1 MTKKNQSN
9 AATESQLKE
18 NEKKWSKTLIAAG
31 WTVMP
36 NVIIERQRALGLDA
50 LDVNIILHLASR
62 WWKADGKPH
71 PSKGSIAE
79 AMNVHPRTV
88 QKRIAAMEAAKLIRR
103 EERRLKGGGSK
114 TNIYHL
120 DGLIKE
126 AMPYAEE
133 KIAERKLNEERRKAK
148 AAKRGRPN
156 LKVIS
161 GGADE

>member
-1 MTKKNQSN
+1 
-9 AATESQLKE
+9 
-18 NEKKWSKTLIAAG
+18 
-31 WTVMP
+31 
-36 NVIIERQRALGLDA
+36 
-50 LDVNIILHLASR
+50 
-62 WWKADGKPH
+62 
-71 PSKGSIAE
+71 
-79 AMNVHPRTV
+79 
-88 QKRIAAMEAAKLIRR
+88 MEAAKLIRR

-120 DGLIKE
+120 DGLIKA
-126 AMPYAEE
+126 AMPFAEE